1 MIQDVSVFKR
11 KKMKGKRI
19 GYIRVST
26 VDQNTARQLE
36 GMALDKTFV
45 DHFTGKVLERPQ
57 LQLMMD
63 YIREDDHVV
72 VHSLDRLGR
81 NNKDLLNL
89 VDQILS
95 KGVSIEFV
103 KENIKLNS
111 KSDPM
116 TNLLLSVLGAISQ
129 FEVERN
135 RERQLEGIAIAKREG
150 RYKGRPKISNQKIES
165 IKQALEAKR
174 ALRHKSKEEI
184 AKELGI
190 SRFTLYKYEKELM
203 Q

>member
-1 MIQDVSVFKR
+1 M
-11 KKMKGKRI
+11 KMNKGKRI

-36 GMALDKTFV
+36 DIVLDKIFT
-45 DHFTGKVLERPQ
+45 DHFTGKILERPQ
-57 LQLMMD
+57 LQLMLD
-63 YIREDDHVV
+63 YMREDDHVL

-165 IKQALEAKR
+165 LKQALEAKK

-190 SRFTLYKYEKELM
+190 SRFTLYKYEKELKNGCRT
-203 Q
+203 

>member
-1 MIQDVSVFKR
+1 MS
-11 KKMKGKRI
+11 KGKRI

-26 VDQNTARQLE
+26 VSQNTARQLE
-36 GMALDKTFV
+36 GIQLDKTFT

-57 LQLMMD
+57 LQLMLD
-63 YIREDDHVV
+63 YIREDDIVI

-95 KGVSIEFV
+95 KKVGIEFV
-103 KENIKLNS
+103 KENIKLVS
-111 KSDPM
+111 KSCPM

-150 RYKGRPKISNQKIES
+150 KYKTGRPRISSRKQEAIKEVIKNDSNTLGKS
-165 IKQALEAKR
+165 INKTKLAQ
-174 ALRHKSKEEI
+174 
-184 AKELGI
+184 ELGI
-190 SRFTLYKYEKELM
+190 SRFTLYRYLNEKQQQQL
-203 Q
+203 

>member
-1 MIQDVSVFKR
+1 MT
-11 KKMKGKRI
+11 KGKRI

-26 VDQNTARQLE
+26 VDQNTSRQLDSIE
-36 GMALDKTFV
+36 LDKVFT

-57 LQLMMD
+57 LQLMLD
-63 YIREDDHVV
+63 YIREDDHVI

-95 KGVSIEFV
+95 KGVSIEFL
-103 KENIKLNS
+103 KENIKLTS

-150 RYKGRPKISNQKIES
+150 RYKGRPKISSSKVEALRQS
-165 IKQALEAKR
+165 LEARR
-174 ALRHKSKEEI
+174 ALKHKTKEEI

-190 SRFTLYKYEKELM
+190 SRFTLYKYEKEFIK
-203 Q
+203 